1 MQKFEHFDKEIQE
14 TAFWEILSSSDIIS
28 LAKSLIE
35 MNEVSRTSELMQ
47 RYQSERGTDYV
58 FYGIRGML
66 AFCAGEQELA
76 EKHIKIALRHNHKNK
91 HLNMYLA
98 EIYLCQARK
107 LDALGIF
114 KKITGSID
122 PGDHEV
128 LYKQSAIHYIGSID
142 DARASV
148 GKLENLSGYTPTI
161 AC

>member
-1 MQKFEHFDKEIQE
+1 
-14 TAFWEILSSSDIIS
+14 
-28 LAKSLIE
+28 

-128 LYKQSAIHYIGSID
+128 LYKQSAIQLSIGSID
-142 DARASV
+142 DARASALASLKIYQGGTYPHNYCLLNV
-148 GKLENLSGYTPTI
+148 IFCRKKFLQLSVEQRK
-161 AC
+161 